1 MKILGMEKLSL
12 VDYDGYISATLF
24 LGGCNFRCPFCH
36 NGPLVLDAS
45 NQPEIPLS
53 EVLSYLEKRK
63 NMLKGV
69 CITGGE
75 PTLYPDLEDLIKQ
88 IKQIGYSVK
97 LDTNGTS
104 PQTIK
109 TLAEKKLIDYVAM
122 DVKNCKEAYAKTVGL
137 KSFDIAPIEES
148 VSLLKSNV
156 VNYEFRT
163 TIVKEFHNDDCI
175 EKIGLWLDGAEKYFL
190 QAYKDG
196 ENCIV
201 TGLTKISEEVA
212 KNYKNALLKRV
223 KRVELRGY

>member
-196 ENCIV
+196 ENCIE

>member
-109 TLAEKKLIDYVAM
+109 NLADKKLIDYVAM

-163 TIVKEFHNDDCI
+163 TIVGEFHNADCI
-175 EKIGLWLDGAEKYFL
+175 EKIGVWLNGAEKYFL

-196 ENCIV
+196 ENCIE

-212 KNYKNALLKRV
+212 ENYKNALLKHV

>member
-88 IKQIGYSVK
+88 IIV
-97 LDTNGTS
+97 N
-104 PQTIK
+104 
-109 TLAEKKLIDYVAM
+109 
-122 DVKNCKEAYAKTVGL
+122 
-137 KSFDIAPIEES
+137 
-148 VSLLKSNV
+148 LKSNFIKL
-156 VNYEFRT
+156 NNHEKKMFLERF
-163 TIVKEFHNDDCI
+163 VKEI
-175 EKIGLWLDGAEKYFL
+175 
-190 QAYKDG
+190 
-196 ENCIV
+196 
-201 TGLTKISEEVA
+201 
-212 KNYKNALLKRV
+212 RV
-223 KRVELRGY
+223 KKEGDDVMIESVVF